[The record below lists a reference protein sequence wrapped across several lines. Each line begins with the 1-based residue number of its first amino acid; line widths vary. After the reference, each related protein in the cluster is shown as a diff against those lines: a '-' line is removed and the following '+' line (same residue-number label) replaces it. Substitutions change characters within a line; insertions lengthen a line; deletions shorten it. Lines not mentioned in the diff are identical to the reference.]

1 MNYASQAV
9 QVQVLEL
16 LKRVKIWEDLAN
28 EEQEQEEEMNLI
40 ESLLSLNYCAF
51 QLKQLLENKL

>member
-28 EEQEQEEEMNLI
+28 EEQEQEEEV
-40 ESLLSLNYCAF
+40 NYKDF
-51 QLKQLLENKL
+51 EGLDEDWEDFNST